1 MPRPRFSEMLV
12 TRRRQLG
19 LSISQ
24 ASQVLRLKEQVL
36 IAFEEGDFDHIP
48 KSGYA
53 QGMLSSYARYLG
65 LNPRQVVNQFSADL
79 SDYVKSGA
87 PRNVDDDSSGYGSSP
102 YVASRGLLPTSGGP
116 AGDLGAFATT
126 SQPHSRQQSAPLV
139 NQRRYVGSLHD
150 ETERVYGYDV
160 EDEYYS
166 GVEQRPYTTRQ
177 PYSTQRTRAASARA
191 RARRSSDRSSYAR
204 SGSYVR
210 DEVTTR
216 RVAPSQYTDDL
227 RYDDETSSY
236 EAASTGSG
244 RQKSRNIASTRRP
257 NVKRRASDTNR
268 GRGRDVP
275 HRRGG
280 VVGAVIDFFSDG
292 THALVAL
299 IGLLAIALTFVI
311 IFSVRSCV
319 NNNSTEA
326 DRGTVPVTQSE
337 QSSETEKKEDA
348 LDKAVDAAN
357 DALKEEK
364 EGEGGSTSDTT
375 STTKKTETP
384 KETKVVVSVESGMV
398 SWVEILCDGE
408 SKIATTVTGP
418 WSETYDVH
426 ESITIEVGDTTAVT
440 VTENGAQR
448 QFDSKT
454 SGIGTITIQ
463 GTPEAKTTN
472 TDANQQGSGEQN
484 ADQGDN
490 ASGDSNESSQNNE
503 GNNNNSS
510 QHDTGEDEYLYNYNG
525 YDIYYSADEDLY
537 YFIDESGQRINAQ
550 DGTPA

>member
-79 SDYVKSGA
+79 SDYVQSGA
-87 PRNVDDDSSGYGSSP
+87 PRSGEDDVVGYGSSP

-150 ETERVYGYDV
+150 EPERVYGYDV
-160 EDEYYS
+160 EDEYYAQQ
-166 GVEQRPYTTRQ
+166 EQRPYTTRQ
-177 PYSTQRTRAASARA
+177 PYSNQRTRAASARA

-216 RVAPSQYTDDL
+216 RVTPTQYTDDL
-227 RYDDETSSY
+227 RYDDETSQY
-236 EAASTGSG
+236 EAASTSSG
-244 RQKSRNIASTRRP
+244 RRKSRNIASTRRP
-257 NVKRRASDTNR
+257 NVKRRQSGEQR

-275 HRRGG
+275 RRRGG
-280 VVGAVIDFFSDG
+280 LLGAVIDFFSDG
-292 THALVAL
+292 THALIAL
-299 IGLLAIALTFVI
+299 VGLLAIALTFVI

-319 NNNSTEA
+319 NNSSTEA
-326 DRGTVPVTQSE
+326 DRGTVPVTKSE
-337 QSSETEKKEDA
+337 QTEEGA

-357 DALKEEK
+357 EALKEET
-364 EGEGGSTSDTT
+364 GEGNEENANSGDTSKN
-375 STTKKTETP
+375 TTKTTTTP
-384 KETKVVVSVESGMV
+384 KETKVTVSVESGMV

-408 SKIATTVTGP
+408 SKVATTVTGP

-440 VTENGAQR
+440 VTENGTQR

-454 SGIGTITIQ
+454 SGIGSITIQ
-463 GTPEAKTTN
+463 GTPEAKSTT
-472 TDANQQGSGEQN
+472 TDANQGEAKTNDQADEGSGQDKASSQEQN
-484 ADQGDN
+484 A
-490 ASGDSNESSQNNE
+490 NESSGKQ
-503 GNNNNSS
+503 GS
-510 QHDTGEDEYLYNYNG
+510 GEDEYLYNYNG
-525 YDIYYSADEDLY
+525 YDIYYNADNDLY
-537 YFIDESGQRINAQ
+537 YFYDESGQMINAQ
-550 DGTPA
+550 DGTPV

>member
-87 PRNVDDDSSGYGSSP
+87 PRGGEDDVSGYGTSP

-139 NQRRYVGSLHD
+139 NQRRYVGTLHD
-150 ETERVYGYDV
+150 EPTRSYGYDV
-160 EDEYYS
+160 EEEYYA
-166 GVEQRPYTTRQ
+166 GAEQRPYTTRQ

-191 RARRSSDRSSYAR
+191 RARRTSDRSSYAR
-204 SGSYVR
+204 SGSYLR

-216 RVAPSQYTDDL
+216 RVTPSQYTDDL

-236 EAASTGSG
+236 EAASTSSG
-244 RQKSRNIASTRRP
+244 RRMSRNIASTRRP
-257 NVKRRASDTNR
+257 NVKRRQSEGSR
-268 GRGRDVP
+268 GRSREVP

-280 VVGAVIDFFSDG
+280 LLGAVIDFFSDG

-299 IGLLAIALTFVI
+299 IGLLAIALTLVI

-319 NNNSTEA
+319 NNTSTEV
-326 DRGTVPVTQSE
+326 DRGTVPVTKSE
-337 QSSETEKKEDA
+337 QTTDTEKEDA

-364 EGEGGSTSDTT
+364 KEDEAGAASAEGASS
-375 STTKKTETP
+375 KKTETP

-440 VTENGAQR
+440 VTENGTQR

-463 GTPEAKTTN
+463 STPEAKTTS
-472 TDANQQGSGEQN
+472 TDANQQGSSDDN
-484 ADQGDN
+484 ANQGDN
-490 ASGDSNESSQNNE
+490 SSNETSQDNE
-503 GNNNNSS
+503 NNNNNSS

-525 YDIYYSADEDLY
+525 YDIYYSSEEDLY
-537 YFIDESGQRINAQ
+537 YFFDESGQRINAQ